1 VYVHENGSELIRQVT
16 SKQVGNKI
24 KMCIFTSDKDIPG
37 HVRLTT
43 RTLQYLIIP
52 LLSAALLVV
61 GILHVHDCSSQPLL
75 PVWHIVAG
83 STGLVVPLLYLL
95 FDDLNPA
102 LAKRCPALS
111 EALDNVVV
119 FVLPVYIIFEI
130 AWLVTGT
137 VWLIGVDPDPKM
149 CDKTIH
155 VFSMVVVIN
164 FWIHILTPLL
174 FMLCLC
180 CTKICPFLG
189 HCTYW
194 NVMKGAIDM
203 WTRPVRITIVSVVA
217 VPLGLSMISVGGHSL
232 QDCDSLVNHTD
243 TEAMVLEANLSKEIH
258 EEHSGILSLEMV
270 HIPIWL
276 LVAGI
281 LVLAVPL
288 VYYIYDAFC
297 KPEDVNQGCKRV
309 SQTLVIIFLL
319 AGLAWAV
326 VGFLWIFGDLIWWHI
341 FDHGEAHHTENTA
354 CGSNSATYMFAFACL
369 IILNCLMD
377 IWICF
382 KICVI
387 LYWALISGDD

>member
-1 VYVHENGSELIRQVT
+1 MYVHENGSELIRQVT

-258 EEHSGILSLEMV
+258 EEYSGILSLEMV

-276 LVAGI
+276 LVAGV

-326 VGFLWIFGDLIWWHI
+326 VGFLWIFG
-341 FDHGEAHHTENTA
+341 AHHTENTA